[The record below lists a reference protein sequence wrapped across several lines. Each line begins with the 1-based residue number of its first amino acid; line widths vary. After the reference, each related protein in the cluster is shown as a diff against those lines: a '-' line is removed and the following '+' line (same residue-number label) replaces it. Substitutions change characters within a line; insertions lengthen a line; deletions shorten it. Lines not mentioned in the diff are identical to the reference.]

1 MYTEDHSCQNELAKF
16 HFQIYRSLTRR
27 QDFNMHILQ
36 VSDHNLS
43 ILERSYIYYV
53 RVILEELSK
62 DERRILVRDFI
73 ETSDRNWW
81 MDYYSKSTY
90 YRLKNEAI
98 KHFLDCLHSLKM
110 V

>member
-1 MYTEDHSCQNELAKF
+1 
-16 HFQIYRSLTRR
+16 
-27 QDFNMHILQ
+27 MHILQ
-36 VSDHNLS
+36 VAECNLN
-43 ILERSYIYYV
+43 IAEKSYIYYV
-53 RVILEELSK
+53 RVVLEELSI

-98 KHFLDCLHSLKM
+98 KHFLDCLHNLKM